1 MSWVEL
7 SQTLGETRRS
17 QGNSTSM
24 KSAKALTLTKL
35 TAKLSVVALV
45 ASFGFNVNCPASCAG
60 QIAPSVKQATP
71 AEIKQ
76 WFVSYDQIRRQAQL
90 TPNERQEADNLISK
104 GLSVL
109 MPGEE
114 KIVAQALLTKLVN
127 KYTQAVTAMGGL
139 PLYAQTLPV
148 HRGYFQ
154 YFTSAGQLF
163 SDYLKVQNDLFVV
176 DQATG
181 QPLLSQLMQ
190 RKQQLADLDT
200 QIKQVDKQVRAQ
212 FGVQAYQY

>member
-1 MSWVEL
+1 MTTARGVSFVKV
-7 SQTLGETRRS
+7 SV
-17 QGNSTSM
+17 
-24 KSAKALTLTKL
+24 KL
-35 TAKLSVVALV
+35 AMVALV
-45 ASFGFNVNCPASCAG
+45 ASFAFNVNCPASSAG
-60 QIAPSVKQATP
+60 QVAATVKQATP

-76 WFVSYDQIRRQAQL
+76 WFVTYDQIRRQAQM
-90 TPNERQEADNLISK
+90 TPAERQQADNLMSK

-127 KYTQAVTAMGGL
+127 KYTQAVTAMGQL
-139 PLYAQTLPV
+139 PLYNQTLPV

>member
-1 MSWVEL
+1 M
-7 SQTLGETRRS
+7 TT
-17 QGNSTSM
+17 
-24 KSAKALTLTKL
+24 AKAVSF
-35 TAKLSVVALV
+35 AKLSTKIALVALI

-76 WFVSYDQIRRQAQL
+76 WFVSYDQIRRQAQM
-90 TPNERQEADNLISK
+90 TPRERQDADNLMQK

-114 KIVAQALLTKLVN
+114 KIVAQAMLTKLVN

-139 PLYAQTLPV
+139 PLYTQTLPV

-176 DQATG
+176 DASTG

-200 QIKQVDKQVRAQ
+200 QIKQVDKQVRSQ
-212 FGVQAYQY
+212 FGVPAYQY

>member
-1 MSWVEL
+1 M
-7 SQTLGETRRS
+7 TR
-17 QGNSTSM
+17 
-24 KSAKALTLTKL
+24 AKATFL
-35 TAKLSVVALV
+35 VVALI
-45 ASFGFNVNCPASCAG
+45 ASFGFNVNCPAISA
-60 QIAPSVKQATP
+60 QAAAATVKQATP

-76 WFVSYDQIRRQAQL
+76 WFVSYDQIRRQAQM
-90 TPNERQEADNLISK
+90 TPSERQQADNLMSK

-127 KYTQAVTAMGGL
+127 KYTQAVTAMGQL
-139 PLYAQTLPV
+139 PLYNQTLPV

-176 DQATG
+176 DQSTG

-190 RKQQLADLDT
+190 RKQQLAELDT
-200 QIKQVDKQVRAQ
+200 QIKQLDKQVRSQ
-212 FGVQAYQY
+212 FGVPAYQY

>member
-1 MSWVEL
+1 M
-7 SQTLGETRRS
+7 TT
-17 QGNSTSM
+17 
-24 KSAKALTLTKL
+24 AKA
-35 TAKLSVVALV
+35 AKLSIKLLVVALV

-60 QIAPSVKQATP
+60 QIAPQVKQATP

-76 WFVSYDQIRRQAQL
+76 WFLTYDQIRRQAQM
-90 TPNERQEADNLISK
+90 TPQERQQADNLMAK

-127 KYTQAVTAMGGL
+127 KYTQAVTAMGQL

-163 SDYLKVQNDLFVV
+163 SDYLKVQNDLFIV
-176 DQATG
+176 DQSTG
-181 QPLLSQLMQ
+181 QPLLSSLMQ

-200 QIKQVDKQVRAQ
+200 QIKQLDKQVRAQ
-212 FGVQAYQY
+212 FGVPAYQY